1 MQLIVFYG
9 FQYEET
15 GCKINSVIKNS
26 NKSYIYS
33 MYMLP
38 HNSYS
43 VLDENN
49 LEDATGWFGTQ
60 IQHGI
65 NKF

>member
-1 MQLIVFYG
+1 MKKQDVKSTVSL
-9 FQYEET
+9 
-15 GCKINSVIKNS
+15 KIPINHIFIA
-26 NKSYIYS
+26 YIL
-33 MYMLP
+33 YMLP

-60 IQHGI
+60 IQYGI

>member
-1 MQLIVFYG
+1 MKKQDVKSTVSLKIPIKHILIAC
-9 FQYEET
+9 T
-15 GCKINSVIKNS
+15 
-26 NKSYIYS
+26 
-33 MYMLP
+33 YMLP

-49 LEDATGWFGTQ
+49 LEDAKGWFGTQ
-60 IQHGI
+60 IQYGI